1 MELFKCDILNRE
13 YKNFCNN
20 FIVAV
25 IKCNYCN
32 KTSAHKKFKFECNQ
46 CRQLRCRNC
55 MAFNISKNYL
65 MDNLDA
71 KGKSYLSCFI
81 CDFLNI
87 SDESLRTYCNI
98 EEKVIENRTKNYK
111 VQTFRKS
118 EKYRAQTV
126 YQELKD
132 CEKIYYMIN
141 NRRRTFYKK

>member
-1 MELFKCDILNRE
+1 MNEE
-13 YKNFCNN
+13 YKHFCNN
-20 FIVAV
+20 LIVEV

-32 KTSAHKKFKFECNQ
+32 KTSCGTHKKFKLECNQ

-71 KGKSYLSCFI
+71 DGKNYLSSFL

-87 SDESLRTYCNI
+87 SDGSLRTYCNVDLS
-98 EEKVIENRTKNYK
+98 VIEKRTKNHK
-111 VQTFRKS
+111 VETFRKS
-118 EKYRAQTV
+118 EKCRAQTV

-132 CEKIYYMIN
+132 CEKINFMVN
-141 NRRRTFYKK
+141 NRKRRFYKK